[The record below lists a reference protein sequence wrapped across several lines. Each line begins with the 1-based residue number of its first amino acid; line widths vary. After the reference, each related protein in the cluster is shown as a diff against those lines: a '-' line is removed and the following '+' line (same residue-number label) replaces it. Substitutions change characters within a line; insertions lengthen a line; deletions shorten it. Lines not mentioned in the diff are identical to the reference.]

1 MSRPQVHTVAFAHQA
16 WADLTSELDSDLE
29 TAWVL
34 LAHSVGVP
42 GAGDV
47 TLLVHQVVPVP
58 DAAYA
63 DRRRDGLS
71 IRTSGWLPTLA
82 RADAEQSVPIF
93 VHTHPG
99 GDPRHSSWD
108 YEVDE
113 ELARVAS
120 VRTDQGHYASLVLGG
135 TPGEPTFQGRFKTE
149 SHNWVAVDR
158 VRVVGER
165 LTLLLP
171 QDGEEESLEVFDRQV
186 RAFGE
191 AGQRVLRHLR
201 VGVVGAG
208 GTGSAAMEQLVRLG
222 VGEIV
227 VADPETLTDTNVTR
241 VYGSTLKDVDR
252 PKVDIATDAAEV
264 VGLGTHMVPIE
275 GEVLE
280 KRVVESLLHCDVI
293 LGCTD
298 DDEGRVIL
306 TRMPQALLQL
316 LIDCGVVV
324 DSRGGQ
330 LFDIFGRVSVVTPT
344 SACLVCMDEIDL
356 ERARAQATPV
366 EERERLVR
374 EGYAPELDTTDPAV
388 VTFTTITSGFA
399 VNELL
404 SRLFGYCDDEPANR
418 MLLRIGSRSISKQRR
433 EIRGNHRCGRAQFL
447 AIGSRAPLLDYGW
460 RDA

>member
-1 MSRPQVHTVAFAHQA
+1 MSRPPTHTLALTQDA
-16 WADLTSELDSDLE
+16 WTQLISELAADLE

-34 LAHSVGVP
+34 LARPVGFP
-42 GAGDV
+42 GDSDV
-47 TLLVHQVVPVP
+47 TLLVREVVPVP
-58 DAAYA
+58 VDAYA

-71 IRTSGWLPTLA
+71 IRTAGWLPTFG
-82 RADAEQSVPIF
+82 RADAQQAIPIF

-99 GDPRHSSWD
+99 GDPAHSVWD
-108 YEVDE
+108 HEVDE

-135 TPGEPTFQGRFKTE
+135 TPGNPTFRGRFKMP
-149 SHNWVAVDR
+149 SHDWVAVDR
-158 VRVVGER
+158 LRVVGER
-165 LTLLLP
+165 LTLLVP
-171 QDGEEESLEVFDRQV
+171 QHDQEDSLDVFDRQV
-186 RAFGE
+186 RAFGQ
-191 AGQRVLRHLR
+191 AGQQVLRHLR

-227 VADPETLTDTNVTR
+227 VVDPQTLTDTNVTR

-252 PKVDIATDAAEV
+252 PKVDIAVDAAEAI
-264 VGLGTHMVPIE
+264 GLDSYVIPIE

-280 KRVVESLLHCDVI
+280 KRVVESLVHCDVI

-316 LIDCGVVV
+316 FIDCGVMI
-324 DSRGGQ
+324 DSRGGR
-330 LFDIFGRVSVVTPT
+330 LFDIFGRVSVVTPS

-388 VTFTTITSGFA
+388 VTFTTITAGFA
-399 VNELL
+399 INELL

-418 MLLRIGSRSISKQRR
+418 VLLRIGNRSISKQRR

-447 AIGSRAPLLDYGW
+447 GIGTRAPLLDYGW